1 MTQGGHDSAVCWDER
16 AKAMPAKPC
25 LCRKDRMKITSV
37 LAALLLLLL
46 AVPVSTSIAGCYGRT
61 GARAQTRFVLRGG
74 EAFDTRTGLIWQ
86 RCSLGMTWD
95 GKRGCAGEM
104 TPVSLDEAHAKAQ
117 SSAHQESGGNWRV
130 PSGPELESII
140 DRSCGSPVADMSVFP
155 DIRKDEDGA
164 ADYSTASPVGTAG
177 LYYFFDF
184 MSGQADGH
192 TRGFHMAV
200 RLVRNQVG
208 TK

>member
-37 LAALLLLLL
+37 LAALLLL
-46 AVPVSTSIAGCYGRT
+46 AVPVSTAIAGCYGRT

-74 EAFDTRTGLIWQ
+74 EVFDTRTGLIWQ
-86 RCSLGMTWD
+86 RFSLGMTWD

-117 SSAHQESGGNWRV
+117 SSAHQECGGNWRA
-130 PSGPELESII
+130 PSGRNWRASSI
-140 DRSCGSPVADMSVFP
+140 DR
-155 DIRKDEDGA
+155 A
-164 ADYSTASPVGTAG
+164 AALLQT
-177 LYYFFDF
+177 
-184 MSGQADGH
+184 
-192 TRGFHMAV
+192 
-200 RLVRNQVG
+200 
-208 TK
+208 